1 MKRNRRER
9 RSTAVALWLVDSLPR
24 RSSSP
29 HPNPKDFSSTV
40 YWLAIEINMVQLKSL
55 LSYKEIVA
63 EISNNN
69 RICICFCISQV
80 QTCRSIFAIE
90 NYFFYEFHLVEK
102 KRCYLK
108 YPTLY
113 FVTREPNGISGTA
126 FFVISLSVR
135 FTAFLCMFFY
145 DCFAKVWLKPESWLY
160 EV

>member
-1 MKRNRRER
+1 MKRNRRGR

-29 HPNPKDFSSTV
+29 HPNPKDFPSTV

-55 LSYKEIVA
+55 LSYKEIVT

-102 KRCYLK
+102 KGVIWNILHY
-108 YPTLY
+108 TLLHVNLMG
-113 FVTREPNGISGTA
+113 FQGQH
-126 FFVISLSVR
+126 SLS
-135 FTAFLCMFFY
+135 FLFLLGLQLFCVCFSMIALQKY
-145 DCFAKVWLKPESWLY
+145 D
-160 EV
+160 